1 MSEKKKKAVALLEE
15 MPEDKV
21 DFVIEFIRQLEI
33 QADDKSVLTPKMA
46 AFQRLEE
53 LRKRTVPGIMPDDEK
68 ELAQAR
74 DEKYGCFA

>member
-33 QADDKSVLTPKMA
+33 QADDNSVLTPKMA
-46 AFQRLEE
+46 
-53 LRKRTVPGIMPDDEK
+53 DDEK

-74 DEKYGCFA
+74 DEKYGCFD

>member
-1 MSEKKKKAVALLEE
+1 MSEKKREAVALLEE

-33 QADDKSVLTPKMA
+33 QTTDKSVLTPKMA

-53 LRKRTVPGIMPDDEK
+53 LRKQTVPDIMPDDGK
-68 ELAQAR
+68 ELAEAR
-74 DEKYGCFA
+74 DEKYGCFD